1 MGVKSTLDLFPRLLR
16 GLPDFMSKPDLKK
29 EMNPGIND
37 PSQQTDIASNS
48 YVQIPLIP
56 LEGYENPDID
66 FFNFYYRVSH
76 YNGDLKFVSF
86 HIEKCNNPADYMD
99 SYYSGVTLI

>member
-1 MGVKSTLDLFPRLLR
+1 MR
-16 GLPDFMSKPDLKK
+16 KPDLK

-56 LEGYENPDID
+56 LEGCENPDID
-66 FFNFYYRVSH
+66 FFNFYYRVFIIMATSS
-76 YNGDLKFVSF
+76 L
-86 HIEKCNNPADYMD
+86 
-99 SYYSGVTLI
+99 